1 MATDLNSIGINN
13 LVDES
18 GNKLVDELGNHV
30 LTPSKIHCAVT
41 IEKLA
46 YFYKKLKNVFASK
59 FHTHSKS
66 EITDFP
72 DLGTASG
79 KNTRTLTAKGATGWK
94 NATVDQ
100 QYVPD
105 MAFMAYWNGAYSG
118 TASNLTYCTKGAF
131 GTAATKNTGD
141 FATAGHTH
149 DLSTM
154 INGLSTGT
162 SAPQDADYYVSQY
175 AGGGT
180 TTTTYHRRPM
190 SALWT
195 YIKSKADSVY
205 QSKNLTTFGYCSN
218 ISDWNK
224 ATTCGF
230 YYGKGANNS
239 PLDGKWFYGITIAV
253 TSDLVQQSVFQ
264 FGVTNNLDDSS
275 GNALRY
281 ERVKLNG
288 TWGKWTSIY

>member
-30 LTPSKIHCAVT
+30 LTPSKIHYAVT
-41 IEKLA
+41 IEKLS
-46 YFYKKLKNVFASK
+46 YFYQKLKNVFAFKKHS
-59 FHTHSKS
+59 HSKN

-72 DLGTASG
+72 NLGTASS
-79 KNTRTLTAKGATGWK
+79 KNTRTLSAKGAAGWQ
-94 NATVDQ
+94 NATTDQ

-118 TASNLTYCTKGAF
+118 TSSNLTYCNQGAF

-149 DLSTM
+149 DINTM
-154 INGLSTGT
+154 INGLNT
-162 SAPQDADYYVSQY
+162 AQDTPLDDDYYIGQVM
-175 AGGGT
+175 GGGT
-180 TTTTYHRRPM
+180 IFTTYCRRTM
-190 SALWT
+190 LSLWN
-195 YIKSKADSVY
+195 YIKKKADSVY
-205 QSKNLTTFGYCSN
+205 QPKDLTTFGYCTS
-218 ISDWNK
+218 IKDWNA
-224 ATTCGF
+224 ATKCGF
-230 YYGKGANNS
+230 YYGKSANNS
-239 PLDGKWFYGITIAV
+239 PKDGKWFYGVTIAFSSE
-253 TSDLVQQSVFQ
+253 TVQQCVYE
-264 FGVTNNLDDSS
+264 FGLTNNLGDSS

-288 TWGKWTSIY
+288 EWGKWVSVY